1 MAILRGGYIDQQQ
14 LASDI
19 ERARLKLGPEVVR
32 LRYNVGED
40 SGGDPAIFFRIVL
53 TDETIRVTQLGQ
65 FVRSVEDTVDR
76 ECRPLENWGL
86 LSYFNYR
93 TQSEEDQIQDPAWA

>member
-53 TDETIRVTQLGQ
+53 TDETIRRETLGPL
-65 FVRSVEDTVDR
+65 VRSIKESVMQ
-76 ECRPLENWGL
+76 ECRSIDDWGL
-86 LSYFNYR
+86 FPYFSFR
-93 TQSEEDQIQDPAWA
+93 SESEEDQIKDPTWA